1 MGGIAV
7 QEYFSG
13 DTNWLLLLSLVL
25 GSAALAF
32 LGDILGFK
40 YGKQRISLFGLRPK
54 YTSRLITAI
63 MGGVIAVVVL
73 AVLSVLSQDVRTALF
88 SMNYIQQQ
96 LFDLRFQLNESQ
108 AVAAQALEDL
118 AGQHE
123 TLQATVASLDVA
135 RLDLETLRNDR
146 FLLEQ
151 EKAELEASVR
161 GMREESD
168 QLKRA
173 LRTMKSEAI
182 AVSANTLL
190 AQRAFE
196 PGSTREEVLAGLE
209 ELKQAVR
216 LNVLRRV
223 SDQALSRLRDIP
235 VESDQEAEAA
245 LAEAIVEAEE
255 RCYVRALSRENVA
268 FGEAIPL
275 RLEMGASFLIYPDG
289 EPVYRKTYDPQE
301 PGFQPEEVLH
311 IFLRELKIQAINDGI
326 LPDPATNNVGT
337 LEGEAF
343 FEAVDTLQAI
353 HTPVIIDA
361 LASGDIYTEGPVVI
375 QLSFEE

>member
-1 MGGIAV
+1 M

-25 GSAALAF
+25 GSAVLAF
-32 LGDILGFK
+32 LGDILGFR
-40 YGKQRISLFGLRPK
+40 YGKQRISIFGLRPK

-63 MGGVIAVVVL
+63 TGGLITVIVL

-96 LFDLRFQLNESQ
+96 LFDLRFQVTESQ

-123 TLQATVASLDVA
+123 TLQETVASLDIA
-135 RLDLETLRNDR
+135 RVDLETLRNER

-151 EKAELEASVR
+151 EKAELEASVQ

-173 LRTMKSEAI
+173 LRTLKDGAI
-182 AVSANTLL
+182 AVSAHTLL
-190 AQRAFE
+190 AQCAFE
-196 PGSTREEVLAGLE
+196 PGTSREDILAGLE
-209 ELKQAVR
+209 SLKQAVR

-223 SDQALSRLRDIP
+223 SDQALSRLRNLP
-235 VESDQEAEAA
+235 VESDAEAEAE
-245 LAEAIVEAEE
+245 LVESILGTES
-255 RCYVRALSRENVA
+255 RCYVRALSRENVT
-268 FGEAIPL
+268 FGESIPL
-275 RLEMGASFLIYPDG
+275 RLEMGTSSLIYPDG
-289 EPVYRKTYDPQE
+289 EPVYRRMYDPQE

-311 IFLRELKIQAINDGI
+311 TFLRDLKMQTIRDGV

-337 LEGEAF
+337 LDGEAF
-343 FEAVDTLQAI
+343 FSAVDELQEI
-353 HTPVIIDA
+353 QTPVIINA
-361 LASGDIYTEGPVVI
+361 LASGDIYTEGPVII
-375 QLSFEE
+375 QLAFEE

>member
-1 MGGIAV
+1 M

-13 DTNWLLLLSLVL
+13 DTNWLLILTLVL

-32 LGDILGFK
+32 LGDILGFR

-63 MGGVIAVVVL
+63 MGGVIAVIVL

-88 SMNYIQQQ
+88 SMNYMQQQ
-96 LFDLRFQLNESQ
+96 LFDLRFQVSESQ

-118 AGQHE
+118 SEQHE
-123 TLQATVASLDVA
+123 TLQATIASLDVA
-135 RLDLETLRNDR
+135 RVDLETLRNER

-151 EKAELEASVR
+151 EKAELEASVQ

-196 PGSTREEVLAGLE
+196 PGSTREAVTAGLE
-209 ELKQAVR
+209 DLKQAVR

-235 VESDQEAEAA
+235 IESDKEAEAA
-245 LAEAIVEAEE
+245 LVESILGAED

-268 FGEAIPL
+268 FGETIPL
-275 RLEMGASFLIYPDG
+275 RLEMGTSFLVYPDG
-289 EPVYRKTYDPQE
+289 EPVYRR
-301 PGFQPEEVLH
+301 V
-311 IFLRELKIQAINDGI
+311 
-326 LPDPATNNVGT
+326 
-337 LEGEAF
+337 
-343 FEAVDTLQAI
+343 
-353 HTPVIIDA
+353 
-361 LASGDIYTEGPVVI
+361 
-375 QLSFEE
+375 

>member
-1 MGGIAV
+1 M

-13 DTNWLLLLSLVL
+13 DTNWLLILTLVL

-32 LGDILGFK
+32 LGDILGFR

-63 MGGVIAVVVL
+63 MGGVIAVIVL

-88 SMNYIQQQ
+88 SMNYMQQQ
-96 LFDLRFQLNESQ
+96 LFDLRFQVSESQ

-118 AGQHE
+118 SEQHE
-123 TLQATVASLDVA
+123 TLQATIASLDVA
-135 RLDLETLRNDR
+135 RVDLETLRNER

-151 EKAELEASVR
+151 EKKELEASVQ

-196 PGSTREEVLAGLE
+196 PGSTREAVTAGLE

-235 VESDQEAEAA
+235 IESDKEAEAA
-245 LAEAIVEAEE
+245 LVESILGTEE

-268 FGEAIPL
+268 FGETIPL
-275 RLEMGASFLIYPDG
+275 RLEMGTSFLVYPDG
-289 EPVYRKTYDPQE
+289 EPVYRRVYDPQE

-311 IFLRELKIQAINDGI
+311 IFLRELKIKSIRDGI

-337 LEGEAF
+337 LDGEAF
-343 FEAVDTLQAI
+343 FSAVEELQDI
-353 HTPVIIDA
+353 HTPVIINA

-375 QLSFEE
+375 QLTFEE

>member
-1 MGGIAV
+1 M
-7 QEYFSG
+7 QEFFSG

-32 LGDILGFK
+32 LGDILGFR

-108 AVAAQALEDL
+108 AVAEQALDDL
-118 AGQHE
+118 SVQHE
-123 TLQATVASLDVA
+123 TLQATIASLDVA

-151 EKAELEASVR
+151 EKAELEASVQ

-173 LRTMKSEAI
+173 LRTMKNEAI

-196 PGSTREEVLAGLE
+196 PGSTRAEVISGLE
-209 ELKQAVR
+209 DLKQTAR
-216 LNVLRRV
+216 LNVFRRV

-235 VESDQEAEAA
+235 LESDAEAEAA
-245 LAEAIVEAEE
+245 LVDSITGMES
-255 RCYVRALSRENVA
+255 RCYVRALSQENVA
-268 FGEAIPL
+268 FGETIPL
-275 RLEMGASFLIYPDG
+275 RLEMGTSFLIYPDG
-289 EPVYRKTYDPQE
+289 TPVYRKTYDPQE

-311 IFLRELKIQAINDGI
+311 IFLRELKMQSIRDGI

-343 FEAVDTLQAI
+343 FSAVEELQSI

-375 QLSFEE
+375 QLTFEE